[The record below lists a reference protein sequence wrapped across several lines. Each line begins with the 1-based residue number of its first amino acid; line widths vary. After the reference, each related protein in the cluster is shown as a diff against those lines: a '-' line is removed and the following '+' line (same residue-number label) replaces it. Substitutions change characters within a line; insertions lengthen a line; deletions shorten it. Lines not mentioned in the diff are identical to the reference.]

1 MAGGGETRGER
12 MHARARTFLSALAP
26 AGLEGG
32 GLEEQCDALM
42 VSTELLRPSAG
53 IFRPDVSSLLL

>member
-1 MAGGGETRGER
+1 
-12 MHARARTFLSALAP
+12 MHARARTFLNALAP
-26 AGLEGG
+26 AGLGG
-32 GLEEQCDALM
+32 GGVLEEQCDALM

>member
-1 MAGGGETRGER
+1 
-12 MHARARTFLSALAP
+12 MHARARTFLNALAP
-26 AGLEGG
+26 AGSGLGLGG

-42 VSTELLRPSAG
+42 VSTELLGPSAG